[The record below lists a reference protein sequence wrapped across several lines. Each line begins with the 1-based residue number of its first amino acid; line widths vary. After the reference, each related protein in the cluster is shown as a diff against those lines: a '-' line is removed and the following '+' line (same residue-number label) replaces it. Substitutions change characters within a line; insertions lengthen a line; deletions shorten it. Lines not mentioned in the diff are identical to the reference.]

1 MLKYQWENFINFR
14 QNIPLHIKYRIILNY
29 ENNYYIFKNQFWFQ
43 RRLFILNQSKYHN
56 YRK

>member
-14 QNIPLHIKYRIILNY
+14 KNIPLHIKYRIIFNY
-29 ENNYYIFKNQFWFQ
+29 ENNYYIFKNQLWFQ

>member
-1 MLKYQWENFINFR
+1 MLKYQWEKFINFR
-14 QNIPLHIKYRIILNY
+14 KNIPLHIKYRISLNY
-29 ENNYYIFKNQFWFQ
+29 ENNYYILKNQLWFQ